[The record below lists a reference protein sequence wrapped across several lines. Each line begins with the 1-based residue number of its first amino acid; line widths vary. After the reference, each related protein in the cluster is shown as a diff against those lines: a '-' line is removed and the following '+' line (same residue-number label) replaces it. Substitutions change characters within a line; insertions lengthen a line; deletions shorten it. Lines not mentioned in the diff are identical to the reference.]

1 MVGVISW
8 VKGYVRIRVW
18 GLSVERFLNLC
29 GHRNI
34 LLWDVVR
41 KETHWEMC
49 ISVKGFR
56 SLRPI
61 VRKTG
66 TKVAITERSGLPF
79 FVSRMNRK
87 KMFLAGAVISLAFWY
102 GSANFVW
109 RIEIQGNYKIT
120 QEQIRDY
127 LDEQNLSIGTRKK
140 SVDIEQLEKDIRM
153 EFPDITWTS
162 GKFEG
167 TSFVLSIK
175 ENDGIVQTESLE
187 DDGGYDLIS
196 HAEGEICYIVVR
208 SGIPK
213 VKQGDMV
220 SKDMVLV
227 EGKVP
232 VYNDDG
238 TVREYILVKADAD
251 IYIKHTITYEE
262 SLSETYIKKEYT
274 GREEKNSFLRFGS
287 NELSFHDSDPYCV
300 YDVVMQE
307 NTTGLFEDLKIPVSW
322 GKYTY
327 REYMNV
333 ECLYSKEEAVDILKE
348 KLLLFLAGLE
358 EKGVQIIEKDVTIV
372 KDDNKYKIMG
382 EILVAEPA
390 KDLKPIELSTEELI
404 QENGE

>member
-41 KETHWEMC
+41 KDTHWEMC

-56 SLRPI
+56 TLRPI

-66 TKVAITERSGLPF
+66 TKVAITERNGLPF
-79 FVSRMNRK
+79 FVSRLNRK
-87 KMFLAGAVISLAFWY
+87 KVFLAGAVISLVFWY

-109 RIEIQGNYKIT
+109 KIEIEGNYKIT
-120 QEQIRDY
+120 EEQLRDY
-127 LDEQNLSIGTRKK
+127 LDEQNLSIGSRKK
-140 SVDIEQLEKDIRM
+140 NVDIEQLEKDIRM
-153 EFPDITWTS
+153 EFADITWTS
-162 GKFEG
+162 GRFEG
-167 TSFVLSIK
+167 TSFILSIK
-175 ENDGIVQTESLE
+175 ENDGIAQVENVE
-187 DDGGYDLIS
+187 EDGGYDLIS
-196 HAEGEICYIVVR
+196 HAEGEISYIVVR

-213 VKQGDMV
+213 VKQGDVV
-220 SKDMVLV
+220 SPDMVLV
-227 EGKVP
+227 EGKIP

-238 TVREYILVKADAD
+238 TIREYILAKADAD
-251 IYIKHTITYEE
+251 IFIKHTITYEE
-262 SLSETYIKKEYT
+262 ALPETYIKKVYT
-274 GREEKNSFLRFGS
+274 GRVEKGSFWRFGS

-372 KDDNKYKIMG
+372 KDDNEYKIMG
-382 EILVAEPA
+382 EILVAEPVT
-390 KDLKPIELSTEELI
+390 DLRPTELMTEELI